1 MNSYG
6 RFAKIAAVLSLVAL
20 LGQAVSA
27 QQVSRRQR
35 WEYCAIINSSFTNL
49 FSPRDATAIGVAS
62 ICYFQSTGCRM
73 EEVKFDLDLAQL
85 RKTLGPNQN
94 EGYLSYAAREKVTQ
108 GALSRAITKL
118 GDDGW
123 EMIGQSVKFGDEPN
137 PRAIYFKR
145 RK

>member
-6 RFAKIAAVLSLVAL
+6 RFVRIATVVLLVTL

-35 WEYCAIINSSFTNL
+35 WEYCAIINSSFTNFL
-49 FSPRDATAIGVAS
+49 SPGDATAIGVAS
-62 ICYFQSTGCRM
+62 ICYFQNTGCRM
-73 EEVKFDLDLAQL
+73 EQVKFDLNLAQF
-85 RKTLGPNQN
+85 RKTLGPNEN
-94 EGYLSYAAREKVTQ
+94 ESYVSYAAREKVTQ

-123 EMIGQSVKFGDEPN
+123 EMIGQSVKFADETN